1 MTTANLCHG
10 RAVARLLPADAIPY
24 LLCRTGQTDI

>member
-1 MTTANLCHG
+1 MTTANLYHG